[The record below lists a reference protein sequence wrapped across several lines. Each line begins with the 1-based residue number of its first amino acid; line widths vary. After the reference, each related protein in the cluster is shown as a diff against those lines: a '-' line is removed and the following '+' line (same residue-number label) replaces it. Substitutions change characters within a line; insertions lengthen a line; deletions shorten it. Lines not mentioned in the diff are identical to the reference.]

1 MSRVELDLDPVT
13 HLTAD
18 AIGQPGQ
25 RVFYLQGTQD
35 ERVVTLLVE
44 KIQIQSLAE
53 GLDDFLKEVFERFP
67 DLPADSDEYDET
79 KMRILP
85 PVDPLFRVGEVGL
98 GYDSDRDLVCLIARE
113 ILSGEMQP
121 DDASVVR
128 FWATRSQ
135 MRALARW
142 GLEVASHG
150 RAICP
155 QCGEPMDPAGHF
167 CPKKN
172 GHKH

>member
-1 MSRVELDLDPVT
+1 MSRVEFDLDPVT
-13 HLTAD
+13 HLTTD

-25 RVFYLQGTQD
+25 RVFYLQGWQD
-35 ERVVTLLVE
+35 ERVVTLLIE
-44 KIQIQSLAE
+44 KIQIQSLAM
-53 GLDDFLKEVFERFP
+53 GLEDFLKEVNERYP
-67 DLPADSDEYDET
+67 DLPADSDDYDES
-79 KMRILP
+79 KMHISP
-85 PVDPLFRVGEVGL
+85 PVDPLFRVGEVSL
-98 GYDSDRDLVCLIARE
+98 GYDSDRDLVCLIAHE

-121 DDASVVR
+121 HDASVVR

-135 MRALARW
+135 IRAMTRW
-142 GLEVASHG
+142 GLDVASHG

>member
-67 DLPADSDEYDET
+67 DLPADSDAYDEA

-135 MRALARW
+135 MRAMAHW
-142 GLEVASHG
+142 GLDVASHG
-150 RAICP
+150 RQICP